1 MEKIKGEK
9 METGKDIIGGIIA
22 LWGLCVFISSFG
34 FARDTDGKYPIK
46 AHLNNIEGL
55 IALTGGLIIIFM

>member
-1 MEKIKGEK
+1 MN
-9 METGKDIIGGIIA
+9 KDLIA
-22 LWGLCVFISSFG
+22 TL
-34 FARDTDGKYPIK
+34 TDGKYPIK

>member
-1 MEKIKGEK
+1 M
-9 METGKDIIGGIIA
+9 KDVKYFVGGIIA
-22 LWGLCVFISSFG
+22 LWGLCVFISSFS